1 MINSGFDKKILDKP
15 FFPYSEEEVNAHEHF
30 VYIWKSFGEN
40 SFHCSSVLQRVRR
53 SSKTLLLLGS
63 SFDEIGDFDDIM
75 TDDDDDDSD
84 DDGTQH
90 PCLHPV
96 RNSITFLGQIKR
108 T

>member
-1 MINSGFDKKILDKP
+1 
-15 FFPYSEEEVNAHEHF
+15 
-30 VYIWKSFGEN
+30 
-40 SFHCSSVLQRVRR
+40 
-53 SSKTLLLLGS
+53 LLGS

-96 RNSITFLGQIKR
+96 
-108 T
+108 